1 MQMNKTQDW
10 FRKGKSEIM
19 DDIDWGER
27 SRLALSGQRR
37 IEATPF
43 EVKLLDV
50 IKAAVCS
57 GITPSARRMF
67 ASCQTQSVS
76 FQLIYSKGRAA
87 KEHIRTHR
95 MRCRELRKAGAITL
109 TQA

>member
-1 MQMNKTQDW
+1 MCEVKADW
-10 FRKGKSEIM
+10 LRKGSSEIV

-37 IEATPF
+37 MEATPF
-43 EVKLLDV
+43 EAEMLDV
-50 IKAAVCS
+50 IKAVVCS
-57 GITPSARRMF
+57 GITPSIRRMF

-95 MRCRELRKAGAITL
+95 MRCRELRKVGAITL

>member
-37 IEATPF
+37 IDAAPF
-43 EVKLLDV
+43 EAEMLDA
-50 IKAAVCS
+50 IKVAVCS
-57 GITPSARRMF
+57 GITPSIRRIF
-67 ASCQTQSVS
+67 ATCQMQSVS
-76 FQLIYSKGRAA
+76 FRLIYSKGRAA

-95 MRCRELRKAGAITL
+95 MRCRELRKVGAITL
-109 TQA
+109 TQS